1 MAFVSGFVDRCV
13 PALSVSLIFGLATP
27 LHALEL
33 APIMAP
39 FEELTQNSTQQY
51 TLAIMPLQGESE
63 AKTPVD
69 TYIEGSL
76 LHAFS
81 QISAFQVL
89 EREQIK
95 QLLKE
100 QGFSQ
105 TAYVSPEAALK
116 VGQMLGA
123 RLIITGH
130 YVTLPTSLQLHLRLV
145 DAESGRILKVIQED
159 IPKDPNLYAL
169 LGELTPEQKQAREQK
184 AFQDNVLNTTINVT
198 GALAKAYLDNQ
209 FPNNHL
215 NLQPQNSPQPQHRP
229 PVPFG
234 DPPHPVHMPISGG
247 QIQPLYYQDFSGFA
261 PGTAM
266 PHWGAGMVV
275 RKSNRYPMHVL
286 TTENP
291 NTQQWS
297 QMLNLPEDFV
307 LELHAFDQTPGG
319 MSTSPL
325 TLKLWSQDR
334 SRNLLIHKQGH
345 GFSAGS
351 APMQSAPWRAQDW
364 NIIALK
370 KVGTQIICLVNGQ
383 VVFSQ
388 PLSDRYWSGLEV
400 QSPVMNHWAFTR
412 LSVVAP

>member
-1 MAFVSGFVDRCV
+1 MLTLSILSRGLLVLSAVLPAFLLPS
-13 PALSVSLIFGLATP
+13 ALQ
-27 LHALEL
+27 ALEL

-39 FEELTQNSTQQY
+39 FQELTQNSTQQY
-51 TLAIMPLQGESE
+51 TLAIMPLQGDSE

-76 LHAFS
+76 LQAFS

-130 YVTLPTSLQLHLRLV
+130 YVTLPTALQLHLRLV
-145 DAESGRILKVIQED
+145 DAETGRILKVIQED
-159 IPKDPNLYAL
+159 IPKDPNIYAL
-169 LGELTPEQKQAREQK
+169 LGQLTPEQKEAEAQK
-184 AFQDNVLNTTINVT
+184 AFQDNLLNTTLNVT
-198 GALAKAYLDNQ
+198 GALAKAYLEHQ
-209 FPNNHL
+209 
-215 NLQPQNSPQPQHRP
+215 
-229 PVPFG
+229 VP
-234 DPPHPVHMPISGG
+234 SRSAN
-247 QIQPLYYQDFSGFA
+247 PLPSAQGSQRLYTQDFSGFA
-261 PGTAM
+261 PGTPM
-266 PHWGAGMVV
+266 PHWGAGMMV
-275 RKSNRYPMHVL
+275 RKSSRYPMHVL

-291 NTQQWS
+291 STQQWS
-297 QMLNLPEDFV
+297 QQLNLPEDFV
-307 LELHAFDQTPGG
+307 LEIHAFDQAPGG
-319 MSTSPL
+319 MSMSPL

-345 GFSAGS
+345 GFAAGNL
-351 APMQSAPWRAQDW
+351 PLQNAPWRAQDW

-370 KVGTQIICLVNGQ
+370 KVGTQLTCLVNGQ

-400 QSPVMNHWAFTR
+400 QSALMNRWAFTR
-412 LSVVAP
+412 LSVFTP